1 MKVIA
6 WYLPQFHETPEN
18 NEWWGEGFTEWTN
31 VKKGV
36 QLYPDQ
42 YQPRVPLNNNYSEI
56 LYLIF
61 DYPHKHYTFKY
72 FEV

>member
-42 YQPRVPLNNNYSEI
+42 YQPRVPLNNNY
-56 LYLIF
+56 
-61 DYPHKHYTFKY
+61 P
-72 FEV
+72 

>member
-36 QLYPDQ
+36 K
-42 YQPRVPLNNNYSEI
+42 
-56 LYLIF
+56 LYLVLWKDTVQEHSRLSFQVAGKI
-61 DYPHKHYTFKY
+61 H
-72 FEV
+72 EVRPVVA